1 MTERPK
7 QEDEQFE
14 TKGPASTPQLD
25 RLERLANV
33 AATAVGTVPSFELNR
48 RWVWRRHGASSLRA
62 EVVPFA
68 CLSAAGLVLST
79 LAVSGA
85 GRWADHAALAG
96 PTRTVAIQAASI
108 GAFGALWLLQF
119 AILDRVLFADR
130 TVVGQDSRIP
140 IPSR

>member
-1 MTERPK
+1 MDWDLLPW
-7 QEDEQFE
+7 QEEL
-14 TKGPASTPQLD
+14 LD
-25 RLERLANV
+25 
-33 AATAVGTVPSFELNR
+33 ATRELTSIRREHAVLRQREFFTGVRNHADGSVDLSWF
-48 RWVWRRHGASSLRA
+48 GADGA
-62 EVVPFA
+62 PM
-68 CLSAAGLVLST
+68 
-79 LAVSGA
+79 A